1 MVSLSV
7 FKDLS
12 YFICV
17 SICFSFIFAC
27 VYVHCVC
34 VSGAQGGQK
43 RPSEHLELEFQTII
57 NHHVDALRT

>member
-17 SICFSFIFAC
+17 SVCFSFIFAC

-43 RPSEHLELEFQTII
+43 RPSEHLELEF
-57 NHHVDALRT
+57 